1 MPLIK
6 STDDAILAMS
16 VAPGSLGV
24 RIIGLR
30 TIFGGIGRV
39 YGFHQTLAVR
49 FGQSRPALFFVDE
62 GRRITSLFARS
73 GLNFRCNAKKYD
85 E

>member
-1 MPLIK
+1 MAFIK
-6 STDDAILAMS
+6 SIDDAALAMS

-49 FGQSRPALFFVDE
+49 FG
-62 GRRITSLFARS
+62 
-73 GLNFRCNAKKYD
+73 
-85 E
+85 